1 MLMVSN
7 LRNSRAN
14 DEQQPSRNQPSS
26 EKVERKIVER
36 NRRNKM
42 KNLYSQLNSLLPSHN
57 SKEGIPL
64 RAQIGEAIKYIKS
77 LETKVKMA
85 QEKKER
91 LLEKK
96 RTLSGCSSN
105 ASEAKGSLNPP
116 KIEVRETDSAIQV
129 ILICGIDK
137 NFIFC
142 EILRILCELNVEVV
156 NIYSTMKGDSAMHDV
171 HCKVGQFQFA
181 AGKVSEMLK
190 WIVNVSFGDD
200 VKIDPELS
208 DYGIGT
214 TDNTWVLPDPT
225 LDIGLPP
232 YPW

>member
-1 MLMVSN
+1 MF
-7 LRNSRAN
+7 
-14 DEQQPSRNQPSS
+14 Q
-26 EKVERKIVER
+26 
-36 NRRNKM
+36 
-42 KNLYSQLNSLLPSHN
+42 
-57 SKEGIPL
+57 EGIPL

-156 NIYSTMKGDSAMHDV
+156 NIYSTMKGDSVMHDV
-171 HCKVGQFQFA
+171 HCKVSIKETQLALILLGFFA
-181 AGKVSEMLK
+181 PCCYSMLYAGWAISICCWQSE
-190 WIVNVSFGDD
+190 
-200 VKIDPELS
+200 
-208 DYGIGT
+208 
-214 TDNTWVLPDPT
+214 
-225 LDIGLPP
+225 
-232 YPW
+232 